1 MARARQ
7 SELLRR
13 TRRTSALAAPV
24 RHQVRASRHG
34 YIATV
39 DLGALEGPLNDSKGQ
54 AEIVL
59 SAPLGAFVA
68 RHDVIAEIRGEA
80 GEEVDRLASAATA
93 AIHLELQQD
102 VARDPGYGIAQLETI
117 AWTSIST
124 SKQNPAPGLAVVQS
138 LRDILSRW
146 AHEQRPLEAEAE
158 SRIVIP
164 DDAERRLLEAFESL
178 AVVASES
185 MQHQVF
191 AEILLAFAA
200 LYDRLPPHLRDAVD
214 DRILRSLTGLGD
226 FVLTSEL
233 ERSLV
238 AMESVLTQAGRP
250 SVALAVATAR
260 QELAKSRGR
269 LASRSTRVSP
279 SG

>member
-1 MARARQ
+1 M
-7 SELLRR
+7 
-13 TRRTSALAAPV
+13 
-24 RHQVRASRHG
+24 
-34 YIATV
+34 
-39 DLGALEGPLNDSKGQ
+39 
-54 AEIVL
+54 VL

-68 RHDVIAEIRGEA
+68 RHDVIAEIRSEIGEDA
-80 GEEVDRLASAATA
+80 DRLASPVAA
-93 AIHLELQQD
+93 AIHLEPQQD
-102 VARDPGYGIAQLETI
+102 VACDPAYGIAQLETI

-146 AHEQRPLEAEAE
+146 SHEQRPPEADAK
-158 SRIVIP
+158 SRVAIP

-200 LYDRLPPHLRDAVD
+200 LYDRLPPHLRDAVA

-233 ERSLV
+233 ERSL
-238 AMESVLTQAGRP
+238 AATEAVLTRAGRP

-269 LASRSTRVSP
+269 LASRSTRVNP
-279 SG
+279 S